1 MLNLITHDHAI
12 REIQL
17 ARPPVNALNLELLQT
32 LRKAIDDSVRDDV
45 RGIVLSGAPGLFSA
59 GVDVPALLQ
68 RDRAGVREYWREFFA
83 LCGALARAPIPLV
96 AAITG
101 HSPAG
106 GAVLALFCDY
116 RVMADGPYRI
126 GLNEVQVGLIVP
138 EAIQLAL
145 RRVVGT
151 YRAERLL
158 VAGAMIESAD
168 ALACG
173 FVDETTAVEQVTTRA
188 LRWLDELLALPKH
201 AMLTTRRL
209 ARADLANAYADL
221 DALPLDDFVEAFFHP
236 ETQATLQALVAR
248 LKSKSEK

>member
-17 ARPPVNALNLELLQT
+17 ARPPVNALNLELLQA

-101 HSPAG
+101 HSP
-106 GAVLALFCDY
+106 
-116 RVMADGPYRI
+116 DGPYRI

>member
-1 MLNLITHDHAI
+1 MLNLTIHDDI

-17 ARPPVNALNLELLQT
+17 ARPPVNALNFEM
-32 LRKAIDDSVRDDV
+32 LRALRAAIDDSVNQGA
-45 RGIVLSGAPGLFSA
+45 RGIVVSGAQGLFSA

-68 RDRAGVREYWREFFA
+68 RDRAGVLEYWREFFA
-83 LCGALARAPIPLV
+83 LCATLARAPIPMV

-116 RVMADGPYRI
+116 RVMAEGPFRI

-138 EAIQLAL
+138 DAIQLAL

-158 VAGAMIESAD
+158 VSGAMIDSAE

-173 FVDETTAVEQVTTRA
+173 FVDELTGVDQVTTRA
-188 LRWLDELLALPKH
+188 LHWLGELLALPSH
-201 AMLTTRRL
+201 AMLATRKL
-209 ARADLANAYADL
+209 ARADLAAAYADTE
-221 DALPLDDFVEAFFHP
+221 ALPLEDFVDAFFHP
-236 ETQATLQALVAR
+236 QTQDVLQQLVAR
-248 LKSKSEK
+248 LKEKK

>member
-1 MLNLITHDHAI
+1 MLNVTRHDSGI

-17 ARPPVNALNLELLQT
+17 ARPPVNALDLELVRA
-32 LRKAIDDSVRDDV
+32 LRAAIDDAVRDEV
-45 RGIVLSGAPGLFSA
+45 RGIVLSGAQGLFSA
-59 GVDVPALLQ
+59 GVDVPALLA

-83 LCGALARAPIPLV
+83 LCATLARAPIPLV

-116 RVMADGPYRI
+116 RVMAAGPYRI

-138 EAIQLAL
+138 DAIQLAL

-168 ALACG
+168 AFACG
-173 FVDETTAVEQVTTRA
+173 FVDELTAVDQVTTRA
-188 LRWLDELLALPKH
+188 IHWLTELLALPSH
-201 AMLTTRRL
+201 AMLTTRAL
-209 ARADLANAYADL
+209 ARADLAKAYADL
-221 DALPLDDFVEAFFHP
+221 DALPLDDFTEAFFHP
-236 ETQATLQALVAR
+236 ETQAVLQQLVAR
-248 LKSKSEK
+248 LKEKK